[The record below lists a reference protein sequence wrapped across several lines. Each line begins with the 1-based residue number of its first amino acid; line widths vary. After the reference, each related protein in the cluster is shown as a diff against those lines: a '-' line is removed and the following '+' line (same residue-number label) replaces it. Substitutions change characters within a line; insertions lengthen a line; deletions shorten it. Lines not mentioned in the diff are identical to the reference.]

1 MATKDFYFK
10 FFFKDWLVSTQGMDA
25 EVRGWY
31 ITLLCHQADKHR
43 LPMDLETLA
52 ELAGVKVSQFERFK
66 DCFKRTLKHK
76 FTETESGELYNI
88 KMDSVINDRKK
99 DHSIQ
104 SKRATIGVFI
114 KRMRKN
120 HQFEETQWGD
130 FSAGLMECDFEGLN
144 NKEKYNVLNQR
155 FKRMLEAV
163 INNSN
168 SNSNSNCIYNSKEK
182 EGVGEKTSGTELNLE
197 DLKSQLQ
204 NEFTWKETICRN
216 MKEVEVEFSTETFDL
231 FLDQFFK
238 VIGNDG
244 ETEKTVKDSK
254 KHFSRWLNLEI
265 SKIKTNEKS
274 TSNNAQG
281 GSEAF
286 RRRTA
291 QRLGLVQP

>member
-43 LPMDLETLA
+43 LPNDLENLA
-52 ELAGVKVSQFERFK
+52 ELAGVKISQFERFK
-66 DCFKRTLKHK
+66 ECFKRTLKHK
-76 FTETESGELYNI
+76 FTKTEDGELYNL
-88 KMDSVINDRKK
+88 KMDEVINNRKK

-104 SKRATIGVFI
+104 SKRATIGVFV
-114 KRMRKN
+114 KKLRKS
-120 HQFEETQWGD
+120 HQFEESRWAEI
-130 FSAGLMECDFEGLN
+130 SAGLMECDFEGLS
-144 NKEKYNVLNQR
+144 NKDKYNVLSVR
-155 FKRMLEAV
+155 FKRMLDAV

-168 SNSNSNCIYNSKEK
+168 SNSNYISKHKEK
-182 EGVGEKTSGTELNLE
+182 RGVGKKTNGPEL
-197 DLKSQLQ
+197 DLSELKAELK

-216 MKEVEVEFSTETFDL
+216 MKEVEVEFSSETFDL

-238 VIGNDG
+238 VLGNDG

-254 KHFSRWLNLEI
+254 KHFARWLNIEI

-274 TSNNAQG
+274 TSNNTQG
-281 GSEAF
+281 GSDAF
-286 RRRTA
+286 RRKTA
-291 QRLGLVQP
+291 QRLGFIQP